1 MVSSTP
7 EKKPLVYQSRDKT
20 YVLVFAQKRQVQQ
33 DRQRRRVGGQDDELA
48 DTAVQGLGRLVG
60 ALLRLAVVGR
70 LLDQVEEFLLERLV
84 GWNRMLASW
93 ALSWTCAAPLRAH
106 ADVDAMVTY
115 RSARRRTRFVRFRTC

>member
-1 MVSSTP
+1 M
-7 EKKPLVYQSRDKT
+7 
-20 YVLVFAQKRQVQQ
+20 QQ

-84 GWNRMLASW
+84 GWNRLLASW
-93 ALSWTCAAPLRAH
+93 TPNRACAVHMR
-106 ADVDAMVTY
+106 MWM
-115 RSARRRTRFVRFRTC
+115 RW